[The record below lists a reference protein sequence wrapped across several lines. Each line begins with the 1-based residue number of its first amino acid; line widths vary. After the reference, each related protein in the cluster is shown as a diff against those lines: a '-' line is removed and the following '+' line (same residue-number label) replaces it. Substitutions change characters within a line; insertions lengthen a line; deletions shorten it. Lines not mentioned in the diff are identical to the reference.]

1 MTWLNSDGLFVKF
14 AKEEGVVAKGG
25 EPMVDASGL
34 HRYIFTIG
42 YADVLS
48 ASTQILGASS
58 GVDAGSLGIMIPKGL
73 RIVEINTKAET
84 AFTSSGTIG
93 SSTLVLGLIREDRS
107 TELDYDGLLTA
118 SFVGS
123 VIDAQGEQATITI
136 GSTGA
141 GALIGTTLAYNGYI
155 TVSNSAHASHPY
167 TAGKLIVE
175 VRGYFPV

>member
-14 AKEEGVVAKGG
+14 AKEEGISARGG
-25 EPMVDASGL
+25 SPEVDDSGL
-34 HRYIFTIG
+34 HRFIFTVN
-42 YADVLS
+42 YTDMLS

-73 RIVEINTKAET
+73 RVTEIETFAET

-93 SSTLVLGLIREDRS
+93 SSTLVLGLIREDRT
-107 TELDYDGLLTA
+107 TELDYDGFTTT
-118 SFVGS
+118 SVVGS
-123 VIDAQGEQATITI
+123 TFDAAGETNVIRV

-141 GALIGTTLAYNGYI
+141 GALIGTTLANNGYI

-167 TAGKLIVE
+167 TAGKLIVQ
-175 VRGYFPV
+175 VKGYFPV